1 LKADLGANSANHFCI
16 LDWHY
21 NSTHGEMTNQI
32 LLLILLVCEVHGAGS
47 STGSSLDLVKP
58 LMAVTDNVRKIY
70 ENVRCVDGYPLTK
83 GLVEGGLEECKKECL
98 DDPECVFYA
107 FWLEKNYCET
117 YDSCYHLE
125 SDGDNVIHVFKRMSH
140 CDVAQAVYSR
150 MIPKYFPAG
159 TLKIDPPNPNL
170 YCKCISR
177 AWMFCVIYVAPGT
190 GEYNAVTAKLNRKDP
205 EKMKPFESLPSRTR
219 PPEQRPIIFRQAR
232 SSIIAEIETWPPGK
246 CFHVS
251 KCTRGTPGKGCPFTG
266 KPFKSGDPV
275 YVLRGAMAEIERG
288 TPVSCYSMMGFRDGY
303 REKPEIEVNYAIYLI
318 FDDADMQAGY
328 CAEGISKF
336 KNTREDIN
344 LGVPD
349 DVDFSQPEGPPRGRG
364 RGSVKMRLS
373 QKVNAGGSG
382 SSSAGAGSSSS
393 SSSNSNLVSVQVQGD
408 REGSESS
415 REISRLQAILES
427 DSSGEGCK
435 CVNGHPMVK
444 TFGLPFKTNGEKYKR
459 VSCDSCKK
467 SQLEKDGYFYHCPPC
482 MYDFCKDCAAQNK
495 AEVVGRVSTL
505 PNSDSSDD
513 SGDKHVAASFV
524 QSDFAKL
531 SIRFGIFVSIFS
543 FVTIIFFYQQQKTRI
558 DQEVYLEFNDKR
570 NPTL

>member
-1 LKADLGANSANHFCI
+1 MS
-16 LDWHY
+16 
-21 NSTHGEMTNQI
+21 Q
-32 LLLILLVCEVHGAGS
+32 LLLFLLVSKVHGAGS

-58 LMAVTDNVRKIY
+58 LLAVTDNVRKIY

-83 GLVEGGLEECKKECL
+83 GLVEGGLDECKTKCL
-98 DDPECVFYA
+98 EDTECVFYA
-107 FWLEKNYCET
+107 FWLQKNYCET
-117 YDSCYHLE
+117 YVSCHHVE
-125 SDGDNVIHVFKRMSH
+125 SDGDNAIHVFKRMSH
-140 CDVAQAVYSR
+140 CDVAQEVYSR
-150 MIPKYFPAG
+150 MIPKYFPQG
-159 TLKIDPPNPNL
+159 TLKIDPPNPNM

-177 AWMFCVIYVAPGT
+177 AWMFCVIYIAPGT
-190 GEYNAVTAKLNRKDP
+190 SEYNAVTAKLNRKDP
-205 EKMKPFESLPSRTR
+205 EKMKPFETLPSRTR
-219 PPEQRPIIFRQAR
+219 PPERRPIIYRQAR

-275 YVLRGAMAEIERG
+275 YVLKGAMAEIERG

-303 REKPEIEVNYAIYLI
+303 REKPEIEKNYAVYLI

-336 KNTREDIN
+336 KNTREDIH

-382 SSSAGAGSSSS
+382 SSAGEGSSSS
-393 SSSNSNLVSVQVQGD
+393 NLVPIQVQGGKQ
-408 REGSESS
+408 GSETP
-415 REISRLQAILES
+415 REMTDRLQAILES

-444 TFGLPFKTNGEKYKR
+444 TFGLPFKTSGEKYKR
-459 VSCDSCKK
+459 VACDSCKK
-467 SQLEKDGYFYHCPPC
+467 SRLEKDAYFYHCGPC
-482 MYDFCKDCAAQNK
+482 MFDFCKECAAQNK
-495 AEVVGRVSTL
+495 AEVVARLNTL
-505 PNSDSSDD
+505 GNSDSSDD
-513 SGDKHVAASFV
+513 SGDKHVAVSFV
-524 QSDFAKL
+524 QNDFATSYSFWL
-531 SIRFGIFVSIFS
+531 GALIIFS
-543 FVTIIFFYQQQKTRI
+543 FVTIALLYHRRKTTNNQQF
-558 DQEVYLEFNDKR
+558 YLEFSEES
-570 NPTL
+570 TL